1 MSEDLGANSTMFI
14 LQKIWDR
21 GSQEKLKNFLGR
33 VGVGPVQLHPARVF
47 CR

>member
-33 VGVGPVQLHPARVF
+33 VGMDGVELHPAPLS